1 MKKAGAIAGELGVH
15 PDTIRNWTERFPEF
29 FSPEARGE
37 KGLRRVFTFEDADI
51 LYSIKTWLGQG
62 FQFETIRAKLA
73 DGERLQTIPSPS
85 KPLEGESAL
94 TVYSQLRQLETI
106 INERDSLIE
115 HLRQENIEQREHYK
129 QQIDDLLQKQNQ
141 LLTMLNSDH
150 VQNLNDLNRQLS
162 ELNREIG
169 RYQAQIDFLKDQL
182 NRNSSPDSD

>member
-1 MKKAGAIAGELGVH
+1 MKKAGSIAGELGVH

-37 KGLRRVFTFEDADI
+37 KGLRRVFTIEDEDI
-51 LYSIKTWLGQG
+51 LYSIRTWLGQG

-94 TVYSQLRQLETI
+94 AVYSQLRQLETI
-106 INERDSLIE
+106 LTERDSLIE
-115 HLRQENIEQREHYK
+115 HLRSENKEQREEFLK
-129 QQIDDLLQKQNQ
+129 RISDL
-141 LLTMLNSDH
+141 D
-150 VQNLNDLNRQLS
+150 
-162 ELNREIG
+162 REIG